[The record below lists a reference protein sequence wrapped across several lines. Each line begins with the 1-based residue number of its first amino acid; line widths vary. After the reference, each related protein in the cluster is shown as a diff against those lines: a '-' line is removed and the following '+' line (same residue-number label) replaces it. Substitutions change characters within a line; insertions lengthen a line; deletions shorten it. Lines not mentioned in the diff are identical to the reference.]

1 MGEDKHL
8 ILKARTGDRDALRQI
23 YVKYKDTLFTIA
35 MSLLKE
41 SNAAE
46 DVMHDVF
53 VSFTRNIAN
62 FHLYGSLKSFLITCV
77 LNRSRDML
85 KSKMYRVVEIKRT
98 ISESSDNPGPLQ
110 QSMSHEQM
118 GLVEDAMAKI
128 PEQQREVIVLRLHGD
143 LKFKEIAN
151 VQKVSVGTVQGRY
164 HYGLEKLKTILDG
177 QVS

>member
-1 MGEDKHL
+1 MLEDKQL

-23 YVKYKDTLFTIA
+23 YVKYKDVLFTIA

-53 VSFTRNIAN
+53 VSFTRNIGR

-77 LNRSRDML
+77 LNRSKDML
-85 KSKMYRVVEIKRT
+85 KSKMYRVVEINRT
-98 ISESSDNPGPLQ
+98 VSDSSDNPGPLQ
-110 QSMSHEQM
+110 QAMDHEQI
-118 GLVEDAMAKI
+118 GLLEDAMTKI
-128 PEQQREVIVLRLHGD
+128 PDQQREVIVLRLQGD

-164 HYGLEKLKTILDG
+164 HYGLEKIKSILDG